1 MRELVH
7 AIREALL
14 QEYALL
20 GPLGFWKTPTPMSAP
35 ENLSA
40 HQGLF
45 GQSQPPAEPPSPDL
59 YARIEALI
67 PPDSPLHSMHTLEEV
82 ARYVANSIL
91 IPIDARRTHPVFGVG
106 NPRADLM
113 VVGEAPGAEEDRQ
126 GEPFVGPA
134 GQLLNKMLKAIGF
147 EREVVYITNVLKS
160 RPPYNRDPQPD
171 EIEAHLPILY
181 KQIALVRPRI
191 ILCVGRIAGNALLGR
206 NGSLR
211 ALRGKVHDFYGLPV
225 VVTYHPAALLRNPQ
239 WKRLAWEDLQLL
251 RAHYDHLKGSAPSD
265 KR

>member
-1 MRELVH
+1 MRELLH
-7 AIREALL
+7 AVRDALL

-20 GPLGFWKTPTPMSAP
+20 GPLGFWKTPVAMSTPEHAP
-35 ENLSA
+35 SN
-40 HQGLF
+40 QDLF
-45 GQSQPPAEPPSPDL
+45 GQPQPPPESAPADP

-67 PPDSPLHSMHTLEEV
+67 PPESPLRAMRTLDEV
-82 ARYVANSIL
+82 ARYVAEMVL
-91 IPIDARRTHPVFGVG
+91 IPIDARRTNPVFGVG
-106 NPRADLM
+106 NPEADLM
-113 VVGEAPGAEEDRQ
+113 VIGEAPGAEEDRQ

-147 EREVVYITNVLKS
+147 EREEVYITNVLKS
-160 RPPYNRDPQPD
+160 RPPHNRDPQPD

-181 KQIALVRPRI
+181 KQIALVKPRI

-211 ALRGKVHDFYGLPV
+211 ALRGKVHDFHGLPV
-225 VVTYHPAALLRNPQ
+225 VVTFHPAALLRNPQ

-251 RAHYDHLKGSAPSD
+251 RAHYDRLMGTAT
-265 KR
+265 R